1 MEFTV
6 IIPIYKVENYIE
18 KCVDSVLAQ
27 TFTDFEV
34 LLVNDGSPDRCPQ
47 ICDAYEKKIS
57 GCG

>member
-18 KCVDSVLAQ
+18 KCVDSVMTQ

-34 LLVNDGSPDRCPQ
+34 LLVNDGSPDRCPKY
-47 ICDAYEKKIS
+47 ATHTKKR
-57 GCG
+57 